1 MSGVYLTLV
10 FWCFWLSWVL
20 MGENMALEEGAS
32 VSGVVS
38 QAVDR
43 EVI

>member
-10 FWCFWLSWVL
+10 FWCFWLGWVL
-20 MGENMALEEGAS
+20 MGENMAMEDGAS
-32 VSGVVS
+32 VSDVVS